1 MASGKARPPSCVSMV
16 NCKIDRSLEPSIR
29 PALYMLVEL
38 DKERDLS
45 WDFDKIDL
53 CKKLFEKKEI
63 FVTDRVGRDTGSPGL
78 MQGEGYR
85 PKA

>member
-1 MASGKARPPSCVSMV
+1 
-16 NCKIDRSLEPSIR
+16 
-29 PALYMLVEL
+29 MLVEL